1 MSGVYLHLLF
11 ALGGGLGAVL
21 RHWTA
26 RRITH
31 DLPLATLAVNVAG
44 TLLLGLWLGHLEAT
58 GTGISEDARQLV
70 LGFCGGLTTFSSFA
84 YQTLDLHR
92 SRTIL
97 IAAGNILISVVLCAL
112 AYQLGQTV
120 TG

>member
-1 MSGVYLHLLF
+1 MSGLYLHLLF

-44 TLLLGLWLGHLEAT
+44 TLLLGLWLGHLDAV
-58 GTGISEDARQLV
+58 GAAVSEDARRLV
-70 LGFCGGLTTFSSFA
+70 FGFCGGLTTFSSFA

-97 IAAGNILISVVLCAL
+97 TAAGNILASVALCVAAFL
-112 AYQLGQTV
+112 LGQKLA
-120 TG
+120 G